1 MKTALVCIAL
11 LGLLIFLLGLAV
23 SLTRGSTKR
32 NFGYADDP
40 ADRLHKLCRAHAN
53 AAEYAPILGLLMLVL
68 AMRGEPAAW
77 LLWTMMLATAFR
89 YAHAAGMIAMPTLNR
104 PNPLRF
110 IGALGTYVCGVAL
123 AGALLVTA

>member
-11 LGLLIFLLGLAV
+11 LGLLIFALGLAV

-32 NFGYADDP
+32 NFGYSDDP
-40 ADRLHKLCRAHAN
+40 TDRLHKLCRAHAN

-89 YAHAAGMIAMPTLNR
+89 YVHAAGVVAMPTLNR

-123 AGALLVTA
+123 AGALLVTV

>member
-1 MKTALVCIAL
+1 MKTALVCIGL
-11 LGLLIFLLGLAV
+11 LALLIFALGLAV

-32 NFGYADDP
+32 SIGYSEDP

-68 AMRGEPAAW
+68 AMRDPALW
-77 LLWTMMLATAFR
+77 LLWTMIFATVFR
-89 YAHAAGMIAMPTLNR
+89 YMHAAGMIFMPTLAR

-110 IGALGTYVCGVAL
+110 TGALGTYVCGIVL
-123 AGALLVTA
+123 AGALLATA

>member
-11 LGLLIFLLGLAV
+11 LGLLIFVLGLAV
-23 SLTRGSTKR
+23 SLTRGATKR
-32 NFGYADDP
+32 NFGYSDDP
-40 ADRLHKLCRAHAN
+40 TDRLHKLCRAHAN

-68 AMRGEPAAW
+68 AMRAEPAAW

-89 YAHAAGMIAMPTLNR
+89 YVHAVGVVAMPTLNR

-110 IGALGTYVCGVAL
+110 LGALGTYVCGILL
-123 AGALLVTA
+123 AGALLVTV

>member
-1 MKTALVCIAL
+1 MKTALICIAL

-32 NFGYADDP
+32 SVGYLDDP
-40 ADRLHKLCRAHAN
+40 KDRLHKLCRAHAN

-89 YAHAAGMIAMPTLNR
+89 YVHSAGMIAMPTLAR

>member
-1 MKTALVCIAL
+1 MRTAIVCIAL
-11 LGLLIFLLGLAV
+11 LGLLIFALGLAV

-32 NFGYADDP
+32 SFGYPDDP
-40 ADRLHKLCRAHAN
+40 KDRLHKLCRAHAN

-68 AMRGEPAAW
+68 ALREPAVW
-77 LLWTMMLATAFR
+77 VLWTMIFATVFR
-89 YAHAAGMIAMPTLNR
+89 YTHAAGMILMPTLAR

-110 IGALGTYVCGVAL
+110 AGALGTYVCGIAL

>member
-11 LGLLIFLLGLAV
+11 LALLIFALGLAV

-32 NFGYADDP
+32 SIGYSEDP

-68 AMRGEPAAW
+68 AMRVEQAVW
-77 LLWTMMLATAFR
+77 VLWTMIFATVFR
-89 YAHAAGMIAMPTLNR
+89 YTHAVGMIFMPTLAR

-110 IGALGTYVCGVAL
+110 TGALGTYVCGIVL